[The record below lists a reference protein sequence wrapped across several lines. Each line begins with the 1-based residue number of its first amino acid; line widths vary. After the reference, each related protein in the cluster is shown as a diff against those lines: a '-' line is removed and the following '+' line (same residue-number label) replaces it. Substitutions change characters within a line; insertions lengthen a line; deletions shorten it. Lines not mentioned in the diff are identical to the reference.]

1 MNQNS
6 TSSIKVKRSRPWLQ
20 AHYEARKKR
29 TVDLVKAS
37 VDRLTREKQVVT
49 IEAIKRRGREND
61 IDGGCNVLCLGCD
74 GMSAA
79 FGVKF
84 QVSTGIGINPL
95 QARLDLAW
103 SSGTRF
109 NFPEHKS

>member
-1 MNQNS
+1 MQM
-6 TSSIKVKRSRPWLQ
+6 V
-20 AHYEARKKR
+20 
-29 TVDLVKAS
+29 
-37 VDRLTREKQVVT
+37 VVT

-74 GMSAA
+74 CMSAT
-79 FGVKF
+79 FRVKF

-103 SSGTRF
+103 CSRTRL
-109 NFPEHKS
+109 NLPEHES